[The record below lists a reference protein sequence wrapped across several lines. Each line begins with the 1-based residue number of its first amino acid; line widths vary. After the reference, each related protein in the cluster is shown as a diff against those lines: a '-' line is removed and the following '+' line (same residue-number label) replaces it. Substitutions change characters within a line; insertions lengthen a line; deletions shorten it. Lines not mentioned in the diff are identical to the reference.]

1 MAHPFDVDALIGRP
15 FGDVLD
21 EIAPGWRTFGLGPD
35 GPSGVPVWSLS
46 EGEPRASAEITK
58 ATDWQAHSVRGFI
71 ATASKKHGVT
81 IESVKDDAGERAY
94 RSFK

>member
-1 MAHPFDVDALIGRP
+1 MNGSAGIVSWLAGGRQFSVMGCTVKRGKPFHDAG
-15 FGDVLD
+15 GDDPRNCRLH
-21 EIAPGWRTFGLGPD
+21 
-35 GPSGVPVWSLS
+35 
-46 EGEPRASAEITK
+46 EPRASAEITK